1 MPCDRPRQFFVTYGL
16 QNSLGDA
23 GVDMGDTL
31 PLSLETTEE
40 QMLSF
45 MLSGIPQEFGGGWES
60 TTPEE
65 VSFAGK
71 DYLSQTWRIGAET
84 ENGQTVVMYPS
95 AFLFSNRRNSAA
107 AF

>member
-1 MPCDRPRQFFVTYGL
+1 MVAQGESGYTLVNVYDLAAIDGL

-71 DYLSQTWRIGAET
+71 DYLSQTWRIRC
-84 ENGQTVVMYPS
+84 V
-95 AFLFSNRRNSAA
+95 
-107 AF
+107 